1 MLTARFDPFF
11 SPFPS
16 TRSVSRTR
24 SVPIDVIRHD
34 DHLEIVADLPGVD
47 PDAVE
52 LTVENRVLTLAFERP
67 VPEGS
72 DFAVQGRPHGAFR
85 TELSLSTALD
95 GSATDAS
102 FDAGVPPPTTPC
114 AEEPQPKKVLTPTSA
129 VGALP
134 AVCVASDVGDPA
146 AN

>member
-34 DHLEIVADLPGVD
+34 DHLEIVADLPGAD

-102 FDAGVPPPTTPC
+102 FDAGVLTITIPF
-114 AEEPQPKKVLTPTSA
+114 AEEAKPKKVLISTSA
-129 VGALP
+129 AGELP
-134 AVCVASDVGDPA
+134 AEGDGDESDPST
-146 AN
+146 N

>member
-1 MLTARFDPFF
+1 MLTTRFDPFF

-24 SVPIDVIRHD
+24 SIPIDVIRHD

-47 PDAVE
+47 PAAVE

-72 DFAVQGRPHGAFR
+72 DFAVQGRPHEAK
-85 TELSLSTALD
+85 
-95 GSATDAS
+95 
-102 FDAGVPPPTTPC
+102 
-114 AEEPQPKKVLTPTSA
+114 PKKVLISTSTA
-129 VGALP
+129 GELP
-134 AVCVASDVGDPA
+134 AEGEAGEGEPS